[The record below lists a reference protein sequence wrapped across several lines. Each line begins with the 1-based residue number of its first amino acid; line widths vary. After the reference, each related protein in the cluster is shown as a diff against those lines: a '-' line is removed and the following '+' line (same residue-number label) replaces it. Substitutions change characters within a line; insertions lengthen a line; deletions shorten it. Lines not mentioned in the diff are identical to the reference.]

1 MGGIFSSPKLPPEP
15 APPPPPPDPED
26 EERERRVERLERQR
40 RGRAGL
46 IATSRRGL
54 LDETPGATAA
64 AASGSTKTKLGE

>member
-26 EERERRVERLERQR
+26 EERERRLERLERLR

-46 IATSRRGL
+46 ITTSRRGL
-54 LDETPGATAA
+54 LEESSSGATTAK
-64 AASGSTKTKLGE
+64 GNTKTKLGE